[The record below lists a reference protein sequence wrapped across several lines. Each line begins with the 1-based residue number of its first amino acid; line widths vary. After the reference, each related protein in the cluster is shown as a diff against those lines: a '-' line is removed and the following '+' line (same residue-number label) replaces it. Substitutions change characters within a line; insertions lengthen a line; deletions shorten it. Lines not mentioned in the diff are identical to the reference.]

1 MEHHANFQKHNSISI
16 FCKHKEKIN
25 TCTFFITSIQTILKD
40 WIYIKK
46 TIISI
51 FHKMEKVKTIKKD
64 TVVINKI
71 KKTTDAKILSTTFP
85 IVGIGASAGG
95 LEALETFFS
104 NMPASH
110 NIAFFVI
117 QHLAPNQVSMLAEIL
132 QRSTSMKVIQAR
144 EKLPIKPRYVY
155 IIPPKKNIAILDQL
169 IHLSSF
175 KNNKHVPLT
184 IDFFFESLAETQK
197 SKSIGIILSGM
208 GSDGSLGVKAIKEK
222 NGFVLV
228 QDPKDAKFDSMPLSA
243 INTIN
248 VNIIAPAKELPKK
261 LIQLIDLKPQSLL
274 QPNLEIFN
282 KEVLDKIIVLLRD
295 QTGNDFSLYKKN
307 TLLRRI
313 ERRISINR
321 IDNIDNYLRF
331 LKENPVEV
339 EILFKELLIGVTGF
353 FRDPAVWAKL
363 QQEILPDL
371 INKLDETQIFR
382 AWVTGCSTGEEA
394 YSLALS
400 LKMIQDQT
408 KKYHLKFQIF
418 ATDLDQDAIEKA
430 RKGVFT
436 AKVVADIAPEILNRY
451 FEADRDT
458 FRVNNTI
465 REMVIFA
472 PHNVIKDPPFTK
484 LHLLMCRNMLIYME
498 PTLQE
503 KLFTLFNYSL
513 NPGGIM
519 VLGNAETI
527 GNLNDFFETIDNRLK
542 IYRSSSSN
550 NTPKL
555 LDFPSSFSMSK
566 KQSFI
571 TKSNTRTD
579 LNIQTLANQVL
590 LQRFAPASILVNN
603 KGEIIYIIGR
613 TGKYLEPV
621 TENSTWNIFTMARDG
636 LFQTLPNAFRS
647 ALKSCEPVI
656 LNNIKIGSNGN
667 TQTTNVTIQ
676 QLENPEALKG
686 MFIIVFNDVSDTNT
700 PINNISDSNHLPITN
715 LQMQHA
721 LELKQSFEELQ
732 NTRELMQSS
741 QEELKSANEELQST
755 NEELQSTNEELTTS
769 KEELQ
774 SLNEELQTVNIE
786 LQSKVNDLVNA
797 NNDMNNLLNS
807 TEIATL
813 FLDKDFN
820 IRRFTDQVTKIFKIR
835 NIDIGRPITELVN
848 NLNYS
853 SLDELSHQVLN
864 TLIPKETEV
873 TSTENKWYRIR
884 IMPYRTLDDRIDG
897 LVLTFTDITK
907 SKKLELEL
915 KNAYDELQIINTT
928 KEINANID
936 KKK

>member
-1 MEHHANFQKHNSISI
+1 
-16 FCKHKEKIN
+16 
-25 TCTFFITSIQTILKD
+25 
-40 WIYIKK
+40 
-46 TIISI
+46 
-51 FHKMEKVKTIKKD
+51 MEKVKTIKKD

-282 KEVLDKIIVLLRD
+282 KEVLDKIIILLRD

-313 ERRISINR
+313 ERRISIHR

-371 INKLDETQIFR
+371 INKLDESQIFR

>member
-1 MEHHANFQKHNSISI
+1 
-16 FCKHKEKIN
+16 
-25 TCTFFITSIQTILKD
+25 
-40 WIYIKK
+40 
-46 TIISI
+46 
-51 FHKMEKVKTIKKD
+51 MEKVKTIKKD

-155 IIPPKKNIAILDQL
+155 IIPPKKNIAILDHL

-282 KEVLDKIIVLLRD
+282 KEVLDKIIILLRD

-313 ERRISINR
+313 ERRISIHR

-371 INKLDETQIFR
+371 INKLDESQIFR

>member
-1 MEHHANFQKHNSISI
+1 
-16 FCKHKEKIN
+16 
-25 TCTFFITSIQTILKD
+25 
-40 WIYIKK
+40 
-46 TIISI
+46 
-51 FHKMEKVKTIKKD
+51 MEKVKTIKKD
-64 TVVINKI
+64 TAVNNKT
-71 KKTTDAKILSTTFP
+71 KNTTDVKILATTFP

-144 EKLPIKPRYVY
+144 EKLPIKPGYVY
-155 IIPPKKNIAILDQL
+155 IIPPKKNIAILGHL

-175 KNNKHVPLT
+175 NNNKHVPLT

-222 NGFVLV
+222 NGLVLV

-313 ERRISINR
+313 ERRISIHR

-371 INKLDETQIFR
+371 INKLDESQIFR

-451 FEADRDT
+451 FEADRDN

-513 NPGGIM
+513 TPGGIM

-527 GNLNDFFETIDNRLK
+527 GNLNDFFDTIDNRLK

-579 LNIQTLANQVL
+579 FNIQTLTNQVL

-613 TGKYLEPV
+613 TGKYLEAV

-647 ALKSCEPVI
+647 ALKTCEPVI
-656 LNNIKIGSNGN
+656 LNNIKIGSNEN

>member
-1 MEHHANFQKHNSISI
+1 
-16 FCKHKEKIN
+16 
-25 TCTFFITSIQTILKD
+25 
-40 WIYIKK
+40 
-46 TIISI
+46 
-51 FHKMEKVKTIKKD
+51 MEKVKTIKKD

-282 KEVLDKIIVLLRD
+282 KEVLDKIIILLRD

-313 ERRISINR
+313 ERRISIHR

-371 INKLDETQIFR
+371 INKIDETQIFR

-741 QEELKSANEELQST
+741 QEELQSANEELQST

>member
-1 MEHHANFQKHNSISI
+1 
-16 FCKHKEKIN
+16 
-25 TCTFFITSIQTILKD
+25 
-40 WIYIKK
+40 
-46 TIISI
+46 
-51 FHKMEKVKTIKKD
+51 MEKVKTIKKD

-282 KEVLDKIIVLLRD
+282 KEVLDKIIILLRD

-313 ERRISINR
+313 ERRISIHR

-371 INKLDETQIFR
+371 INKLDESQIFR

-915 KNAYDELQIINTT
+915 KNAYDELQTINTT